1 MVSIQDITMP
11 SVVIFHANQCDPKKC
26 TGIRLGQMKRA
37 VLLRDMRQIPKRAVV
52 LNPVAEVALSP
63 SDAHTVKRAGIVAL
77 DCSWNQA
84 EEIFKE
90 AKSGVQR
97 ALPYLLAANP
107 VNTYKPIRLST
118 AEAIAAALY
127 ILGFQDAADDV
138 MSVFKWGPTFLK
150 LNREWLDAYAECKTS
165 TEVVS
170 VQREIMASHVRAN
183 ADRKDGLVGQEP
195 TA

>member
-1 MVSIQDITMP
+1 
-11 SVVIFHANQCDPKKC
+11 
-26 TGIRLGQMKRA
+26 MKRA

-63 SDAHTVKRAGIVAL
+63 SDADTVKRAGIVAL

-127 ILGFQDAADDV
+127 ILGFQDAAEDV